1 MTISTLTKISA
12 DAHVDE
18 PHDLWFDRLPEHLRE
33 RAPRRIEADDAGGWA
48 LVVDGSPI
56 GWNDAT
62 ADDAREQDAAREAA
76 ASVDARRAMFAE
88 DGIHGEIVFPT
99 IGLYAWTIADPKVG
113 TASCD
118 IYNRWIMERL
128 GGDSAIR
135 LAAMIPTWEVEA
147 AISAVEATADR
158 GFAAHLLPLV
168 GTPEWN
174 DRSWEALWAAIASTG
189 LPVVMHQGTG
199 HDMIFYRGWGSATAN
214 LLATQSMA
222 PRATALLSC
231 SGLLERYPSL
241 HVVFVE
247 CNAGWMAWAMS
258 TLDEYYLAHS
268 GWAKPQLAELPSHY
282 IRGQIHSTFQNDP
295 VGVAN
300 IDRTGAEC
308 LLWGNDF
315 PHPESTFPDSARVL
329 AELFD
334 GVALDDV
341 RKIVGGTAA
350 DLFGFDPSIVAAPS
364 TAGVQR

>member
-135 LAAMIPTWEVEA
+135 LAAMIPTWA
-147 AISAVEATADR
+147 SPPTCC
-158 GFAAHLLPLV
+158 
-168 GTPEWN
+168 
-174 DRSWEALWAAIASTG
+174 RSWARPS
-189 LPVVMHQGTG
+189 GT
-199 HDMIFYRGWGSATAN
+199 
-214 LLATQSMA
+214 
-222 PRATALLSC
+222 
-231 SGLLERYPSL
+231 
-241 HVVFVE
+241 
-247 CNAGWMAWAMS
+247 
-258 TLDEYYLAHS
+258 
-268 GWAKPQLAELPSHY
+268 
-282 IRGQIHSTFQNDP
+282 
-295 VGVAN
+295 
-300 IDRTGAEC
+300 TGAGRRSGRRSRP
-308 LLWGNDF
+308 LAF
-315 PHPESTFPDSARVL
+315 PSSCTR
-329 AELFD
+329 
-334 GVALDDV
+334 
-341 RKIVGGTAA
+341 
-350 DLFGFDPSIVAAPS
+350 APA
-364 TAGVQR
+364 TT